1 MKRKQY
7 KPYQH
12 PPPPNPPEKSS
23 DFNINIEV
31 YDLDMES

>member
-12 PPPPNPPEKSS
+12 PPPNPPEKSS